1 MNQINLEPTIIIKNE
16 ALNEMTKFL
25 TEFDIDNEGNFIAL
39 PKLYSLS
46 RDVEDDMNRERIYN
60 NSFFKCDWFIKMWN
74 CMTDNLEKIEKPYL
88 KPGKFSGNFFSYIIL
103 FI

>member
-1 MNQINLEPTIIIKNE
+1 MDQINFEPTILIKNE
-16 ALNEMTKFL
+16 ALNDLTKFL

-60 NSFFKCDWFIKMWN
+60 NSFLKCGWFKKIWK
-74 CMTDNLEKIEKPYL
+74 CMADNLEKTKKPYL
-88 KPGKFSGNFFSYIIL
+88 KPGKFSGNFCSYIIL